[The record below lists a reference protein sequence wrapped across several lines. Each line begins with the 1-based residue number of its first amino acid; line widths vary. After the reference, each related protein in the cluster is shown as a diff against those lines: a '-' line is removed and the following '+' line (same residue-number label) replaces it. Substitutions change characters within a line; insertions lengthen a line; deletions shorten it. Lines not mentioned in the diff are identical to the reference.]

1 MAGTL
6 LPLLGKLNY
15 LMYRIPLIG
24 ESLVRGQSR
33 MAARIAFHMPILGGK
48 RSSTLE
54 GVKSEWLKFLSLAGM
69 QPPMTQQG
77 EKAFEFQVEACPY
90 RFHRPEER
98 GVCDACMDLDRT
110 YVKLLG
116 GELEVLASIP
126 DGSGKCRCVVRVNG

>member
-6 LPLLGKLNY
+6 LHLLGKLNY

-54 GVKSEWLKFLSLAGM
+54 GVKSEWLKFLSLAGFSPRFPPARRENPFN
-69 QPPMTQQG
+69 QVSVDSRHPMT
-77 EKAFEFQVEACPY
+77 
-90 RFHRPEER
+90 
-98 GVCDACMDLDRT
+98 
-110 YVKLLG
+110 
-116 GELEVLASIP
+116 P
-126 DGSGKCRCVVRVNG
+126 DH